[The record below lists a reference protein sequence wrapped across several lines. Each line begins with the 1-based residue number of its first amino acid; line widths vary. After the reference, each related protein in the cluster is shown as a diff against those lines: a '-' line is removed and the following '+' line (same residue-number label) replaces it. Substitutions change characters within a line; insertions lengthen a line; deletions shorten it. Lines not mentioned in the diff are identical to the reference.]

1 MTTDPGRRVPLLR
14 RALRS
19 AGILLGIVS
28 LWFALIASATAFL
41 GPVGPAVLV
50 LGPNVP
56 SRLPEGAGILKA
68 GDGRTVVAAPDAQFV
83 RSLYGHGAW
92 LVLPA
97 LRNGCMDLRPA

>member
-1 MTTDPGRRVPLLR
+1 MITESGKAASRKRRLLR
-14 RALRS
+14 G

-28 LWFALIASATAFL
+28 GWFTLIAIATASL

-50 LGPNVP
+50 LGPGVP
-56 SRLPEGAGILKA
+56 ARLPEGAGILRA
-68 GDGRTVVAAPDAQFV
+68 NAGRTVVAASDAAFV
-83 RSLYGHGAW
+83 RKLYAHGAW